1 MNQDAQYRVFF
12 VCGPPKAGTTWVQ
25 HILDAHPKISCSGE
39 GHFHT
44 KVGKPFVAA
53 MCEYNRFQGAVDD
66 VVYRGHSS
74 HVPISHAEM
83 GEVVKNHILWLMIRR
98 GVPPGVIWLGDKTP
112 GYTEALPI
120 LHGLFPDA
128 RFVHVI
134 RDPRDV
140 LVSRVFQRARTGANP
155 NFATSG
161 DPLYYKT
168 AEEVAVGW
176 QLGTERVHRFKS
188 DFPGLVHEVRYED
201 LLERFRPTA
210 RALFDFFAA
219 ELSDEKL
226 AEIEHLTAFEAM
238 TGVARAAPPTR
249 SRFSARA
256 SPPIGSTSST
266 KRRFPL
272 SDGGTRL
279 PSKSAGCGG
288 WPNERLSGWMSF
300 NDGCGRPCR

>member
-1 MNQDAQYRVFF
+1 VNQDAQYRVFF

-66 VVYRGHSS
+66 VVYQGHSS
-74 HVPISHAEM
+74 HVPISPAEM
-83 GEVVKNHILWLMIRR
+83 VEVVKDHILWLMIGR

-128 RFVHVI
+128 RFVHVV

-140 LVSRVFQRARTGANP
+140 LVSRVFQKARTGKNP
-155 NFATSG
+155 NFTTSG
-161 DPLYYKT
+161 HPLYYKT

-176 QLGTERVHRFKS
+176 QMGTERVHRFKS

-201 LLERFRPTA
+201 LLQHFRPTA

-226 AEIEHLTAFEAM
+226 AEIERLTSFEAM
-238 TGVARAAPPTR
+238 TGGRPRGTADPQSFFRKGIAADWVDQLDEKAVT
-249 SRFSARA
+249 
-256 SPPIGSTSST
+256 IIE
-266 KRRFPL
+266 
-272 SDGGTRL
+272 
-279 PSKSAGCGG
+279 AGCGG
-288 WPNERLSGWMSF
+288 LMEAHGYHRRAPAAGAGPRLMLER
-300 NDGCGRPCR
+300 